1 MGRLCVLLDLMARF
15 NTLKEGPSPVYALY
29 VAALMQEAF
38 VLLMLETIRF
48 KHSSLIKIHKLGNV
62 NPIIYSV

>member
-1 MGRLCVLLDLMARF
+1 MARF
-15 NTLKEGPSPVYALY
+15 NMLKEGPSPVYALY

-62 NPIIYSV
+62 SPII